1 MKADT
6 AIKQEALAD
15 LDDDIANYGQTG
27 GKVWVIMM
35 DQWVMILMEIC
46 HEILLEK

>member
-1 MKADT
+1 MTKVERDSDAEMALQDT
-6 AIKQEALAD
+6 
-15 LDDDIANYGQTG
+15 LDNG